1 MPLFIRKELTEIFK
15 KMIAFNTNERLSI
28 KTLINSLHAGSD
40 CSQINKF
47 KSMYGESKRECT
59 NICFDIS
66 LSNFK
71 NSDNS
76 STEVLKRFYKVAP
89 STHFNSGNK
98 SVLGVGKFGVFYHV
112 EDKWHDRDDAIE

>member
-1 MPLFIRKELTEIFK
+1 M
-15 KMIAFNTNERLSI
+15 N
-28 KTLINSLHAGSD
+28 
-40 CSQINKF
+40 
-47 KSMYGESKRECT
+47 GESKRRCT

-76 STEVLKRFYKVAP
+76 STEVMKRFYKVAA
-89 STHFNSGNK
+89 SNHFNSGNK

-112 EDKWHDRDDAIE
+112 EDKKWHNGEDVLIEQYEYLLRIFIYGYFTIYNDF